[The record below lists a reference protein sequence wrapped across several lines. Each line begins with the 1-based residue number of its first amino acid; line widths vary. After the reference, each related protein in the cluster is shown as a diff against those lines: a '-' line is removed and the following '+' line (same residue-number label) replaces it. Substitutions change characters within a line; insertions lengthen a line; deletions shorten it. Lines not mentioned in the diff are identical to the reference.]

1 MVGILLRSRRSL
13 AHWPGGDDTLKF
25 NQALIHIAGW
35 TISKETFDAIPLL
48 EGRTVTNSKDQFISR
63 RKWLRLASA
72 TSLGSGLLTAT
83 DAAPESRA
91 RLVITDQNLG
101 ARIYNVRD
109 FGAKGDGNTLDTAA
123 VQAAID
129 ACNKDQGGTV
139 LVPAGV
145 FVIGTI
151 EMKSNVT
158 LHIAQSGK
166 LLGSDDGKQYHAADA
181 IPLSGDSTLGD
192 GNVGLIFAVNAQ
204 NIVIE
209 GPGMIDG
216 QGGQFRSPSRGV
228 MPPAGISGSHRPY
241 HLLFHRCKNLTVRDI
256 FLFQSAFHSVRIIQ
270 SSYVKLDGI
279 HIYNRVNRNNDGF
292 HFISSQYV
300 HVSNCDVECQDDACA
315 LFGSCKFVT
324 VANCSFSTRWSVFR
338 FGGGEAENIT
348 VSNCLIYQTYGCP
361 IKMRCGPGSRFE
373 NISFSNLVMKD
384 VTGPISIGLGPQQR
398 RPTQPAQAPGA
409 NATETNKT
417 PAQGEKP
424 GIVRNISFHG
434 IQVTVAKPVQLSD
447 VPFVSGYNPGE
458 VFSCIVL
465 NGMAEGFLEN
475 INFHDVHVTF
485 PGGGTAEQ
493 AAVRDVPKVAGEYYE
508 IGVPPAYALFARNVR
523 GLTLHNVRFE
533 LTADDLRPAVVFDHV
548 KDAAVNGLSVQGVER
563 AESLLRF
570 IETSDVLLS
579 GSRVLTPSA
588 VFLQVEGAASKQIAI
603 DGGDF
608 SRAAGPLSFKAGAPR
623 ESVRLRT

>member
-1 MVGILLRSRRSL
+1 VSNSNDQSL
-13 AHWPGGDDTLKF
+13 
-25 NQALIHIAGW
+25 
-35 TISKETFDAIPLL
+35 
-48 EGRTVTNSKDQFISR
+48 SR

-72 TSLGSGLLTAT
+72 TSLGSGLLAAT
-83 DAAPESRA
+83 GAAAEPRA
-91 RLVITDQNLG
+91 HVEINDPNLG
-101 ARIYNVRD
+101 ARTYNVRD
-109 FGAKGDGNTLDTAA
+109 FGAKGDGTTLDTAA
-123 VQAAID
+123 VQTAID
-129 ACNKDQGGTV
+129 MCNKDQGGIV

-145 FVIGTI
+145 FLIGTI

-158 LHIAQSGK
+158 LHIAHSGK
-166 LLGSDDGKQYHAADA
+166 LLGSADGKQYHAADA

-209 GPGMIDG
+209 GPGTIDG
-216 QGGQFRSPSRGV
+216 QGAQFRSPSRGV

-373 NISFSNLVMKD
+373 NISFSNLIMKD
-384 VTGPISIGLGPQQR
+384 VTGPISIGLGPQPR
-398 RPTQPAQAPGA
+398 RSTSTPGA
-409 NATETNKT
+409 NATEANTS
-417 PAQGEKP
+417 PEQRQP
-424 GIVRNISFHG
+424 GIVRNISFNG
-434 IQVTVAKPVQLSD
+434 IQATVTKPVQLPD

-458 VFSCIVL
+458 IFSCIVL
-465 NGMAEGFLEN
+465 NGMGEGFLEN
-475 INFHDVHVTF
+475 ISFNDVRVTF
-485 PGGGTAEQ
+485 PGGGTAEH

-508 IGVPPAYALFARNVR
+508 IGVPPAYALYARNVR
-523 GLTLHNVRFE
+523 GLNLYNVRFE
-533 LTADDLRPAVVFDHV
+533 VTTDELRPAVVFDHV
-548 KDAAVNGLSVQGVER
+548 KDAAVNGFSVQGNEK

-579 GSRVLTPSA
+579 ASRVLTPTA
-588 VFLQVEGAASKQIAI
+588 LFLQVEGATTERITI
-603 DGGDF
+603 DGGDL
-608 SRAAGPLSFKAGAPR
+608 SRAAAPLSFKADAPKK
-623 ESVRLRT
+623 SVKLRV